1 MLRNKVLLFS
11 VLMLG
16 SCLTVIAQ
24 SSTNSPYTRYGLGD
38 LSDRGFANN
47 AAMGGVGYGM
57 RYSGNINL
65 TNPASISSVDSLSFM
80 FDLGMS
86 LKSSN
91 YKENGISSNAKNSS
105 FDYIAMQFRLHK
117 RLGFAIGFTPF
128 SNVGYNFSTTTP
140 VEGNENY
147 TATNTFYGDGGL
159 QQVTAGLGFKILDN
173 LSIGASAGYIYGSL
187 DYQSS
192 VAFNTN
198 SDQTIVYNSVRV
210 KSYVAD
216 FGLQY
221 TQKVGKEDNLTL
233 GLVYGL
239 GHVLGSTDTRGIQVT
254 DNENYSV
261 TNETVLKDAYGIPH
275 TFGAGL
281 AYTHKDNLT
290 IGADYTLQK
299 WSSVKYQ
306 NLDNMYKDRTKI
318 AIGAE
323 YLPNP
328 LGRNYLQRIRYRV
341 GFNYATPYLKLPQYE
356 GPSEYSISAG
366 FGFPLNVF
374 QYKTILSLTGQYVRV
389 KPSVSNLLSEDRFVI
404 KLGLTFNER
413 WFMKWKVN

>member
-16 SCLTVIAQ
+16 SCLTAIAQ

-91 YKENGISSNAKNSS
+91 YKENGITSNAKNSS

-140 VEGNENY
+140 VEGNEDY

>member
-16 SCLTVIAQ
+16 SCLTAIAQ

-140 VEGNENY
+140 VEGNEDY

-323 YLPNP
+323 FLPNP

>member
-140 VEGNENY
+140 VEGNEDY

-159 QQVTAGLGFKILDN
+159 QQVTAGLGFKILEN

-198 SDQTIVYNSVRV
+198 SDQTIVYNSVKV

>member
-16 SCLTVIAQ
+16 SCLTAIAQ

-91 YKENGISSNAKNSS
+91 YKENGITSNAKNSS

-140 VEGNENY
+140 VEGNEDY

-323 YLPNP
+323 FLPNP